1 MKVDIKKT
9 KHYYDN
15 YDDVCDCNACKYYT
29 ENVAEKFPNLK
40 DFLESIG
47 ADINKPFDTSWIN
60 DDNHIIYLS
69 VQYVIFGN
77 WGEEDK
83 INFDEFVITKSDNHP
98 NTNIKGDHF
107 VLHIERFVFEFNDG
121 KEPNKWIN

>member
-1 MKVDIKKT
+1 MKVDIEKT

-47 ADINKPFDTSWIN
+47 ADITKPFDTSWIN

-69 VQYVIFGN
+69 VQYVIL
-77 WGEEDK
+77 
-83 INFDEFVITKSDNHP
+83 VIGRRGQNQ
-98 NTNIKGDHF
+98 F
-107 VLHIERFVFEFNDG
+107 
-121 KEPNKWIN
+121 